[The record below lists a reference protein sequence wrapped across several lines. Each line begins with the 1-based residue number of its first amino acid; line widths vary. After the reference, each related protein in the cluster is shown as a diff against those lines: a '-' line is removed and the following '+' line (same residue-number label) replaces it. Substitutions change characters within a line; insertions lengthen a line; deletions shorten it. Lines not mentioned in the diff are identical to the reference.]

1 MATQFSNVYS
11 RFIGWAKIILPLMGL
26 AILSSLFLFSK
37 SYVPQAG
44 AELFDG
50 NIEDFASTER
60 ITGPRFAGMS
70 ASGVAIQLSAAEAH
84 PRADSAGA
92 FDATVLVADVEFPNG
107 EKLNIIAEY
116 GYIDSGTM
124 SAALAGGI
132 ELKTSNGYTAK
143 TAGMTFAL
151 DRLDIRSIG
160 SITSSG
166 PLGEISA
173 GEMVL
178 ALEKSETGDVTQG
191 YVLMFKNGVKLV
203 YSPK

>member
-1 MATQFSNVYS
+1 
-11 RFIGWAKIILPLMGL
+11 
-26 AILSSLFLFSK
+26 
-37 SYVPQAG
+37 
-44 AELFDG
+44 
-50 NIEDFASTER
+50 
-60 ITGPRFAGMS
+60 
-70 ASGVAIQLSAAEAH
+70 
-84 PRADSAGA
+84 
-92 FDATVLVADVEFPNG
+92 
-107 EKLNIIAEY
+107 
-116 GYIDSGTM
+116 
-124 SAALAGGI
+124 
-132 ELKTSNGYTAK
+132 AK